1 MTKDPEIS
9 LDELLQDYNRLVAY
23 IDEHHGEV
31 TPEVEQAM
39 DRLELDMVNKA
50 DKYMYVIHKLTA
62 DSLYYENLANQFY
75 TRASRYHKTTQYLRD
90 KIHQYLMNTNQAAV
104 IGSMFSM
111 SRKKS
116 PPKVVI
122 SNEDI
127 IPVEFKETET
137 VTYVKKQALRDYL
150 KANPDKPTPGASLE
164 VGEYLI
170 LTIRKG
176 K

>member
-1 MTKDPEIS
+1 MTENPKIS

-39 DRLELDMVNKA
+39 DRLELDMANKA

-62 DSLYYENLANQFY
+62 DSLYYEDLANQFY
-75 TRASRYHKTTQYLRD
+75 ARASRYHKTTQYLRD
-90 KIHQYLMNTNQAAV
+90 KIHQYLMNTNQTAV
-104 IGSMFSM
+104 ISGMFSM
-111 SRKKS
+111 ARKKS
-116 PPKVVI
+116 PARVVI
-122 SNEDI
+122 TDEAN
-127 IPVEFKETET
+127 IPQEFKETEE
-137 VTYVKKQALRDYL
+137 VVHINKAAIKDYL
-150 KANPDKPTPGASLE
+150 KANPDKPIPGASLE
-164 VGEYLI
+164 VGEHLI